1 MYLQKGYQLKIV
13 GAEKVEGKDA
23 IDVEITTPSGKV
35 SHRFYDAITY
45 LLLKTSVTQE
55 VPGRGSVTQQQFYKS
70 YKNMEGLNVAS
81 EQVLDLG
88 QIKLNINFTSIK
100 LNQGLKAT
108 DLK

>member
-1 MYLQKGYQLKIV
+1 M
-13 GAEKVEGKDA
+13 
-23 IDVEITTPSGKV
+23 
-35 SHRFYDAITY
+35 
-45 LLLKTSVTQE
+45 
-55 VPGRGSVTQQQFYKS
+55 PGRGSVTQQQFYKS